1 MQRATSDAS
10 EIQTISFFKKK
21 KKKVFLAVMA
31 IGKDFLFSIDLLLK
45 ELSWNQIN
53 SSEFICTAR
62 LMLRTRN
69 KKQPRSWQQK

>member
-1 MQRATSDAS
+1 MFLIAQLRSN
-10 EIQTISFFKKK
+10 ISYLCILPICVFFKK

-53 SSEFICTAR
+53 SVNLSA
-62 LMLRTRN
+62 LRG
-69 KKQPRSWQQK
+69 SC